1 MQVNR
6 GIGIERRHHHCHD
19 SEVSDSSSDASSSPS
34 SSNNGKKKKA
44 GVNNKV
50 NIPNFGGKY
59 ANPQNAASA
68 FRDWA
73 RIINHYREYYEDEYL
88 MTQVAGSLKNDAAW
102 VFDWVRHNHRQTGDL
117 GLILRKMRNHY
128 SATLTFQEQRNKV
141 ENMRQAS
148 GEDAVDFLIRVSNA
162 VQILGNDW
170 KELMTLEEMEILQYE
185 VCLNGVN
192 EDIRH
197 VLDSE
202 TAKHGELNSDQMYDA
217 VKQHEAYVAHNK
229 RLQGRGSQ
237 PAQAQAPTSSGYKP
251 QFQKATAFPAIA
263 AEVPESDTTSVEA
276 VGELE
281 EGLVEIDPSSEDSG
295 GLYFPDFLTEALV
308 GGNWVLNARVAQA
321 IQADE
326 QLKKRCFA
334 CQSPD
339 HFIRDCPQAKN
350 GQRPLQLSGPP
361 KNNLASVSGKEKTP
375 SSMPTLPEH
384 SKNAPQ
390 K

>member
-1 MQVNR
+1 M
-6 GIGIERRHHHCHD
+6 
-19 SEVSDSSSDASSSPS
+19 
-34 SSNNGKKKKA
+34 
-44 GVNNKV
+44 
-50 NIPNFGGKY
+50 
-59 ANPQNAASA
+59 
-68 FRDWA
+68 
-73 RIINHYREYYEDEYL
+73 
-88 MTQVAGSLKNDAAW
+88 
-102 VFDWVRHNHRQTGDL
+102 FDWVRHNHHQTGDL

-128 SATLTFQEQRNKV
+128 SATLTFREQRNEV
-141 ENMRQAS
+141 ENMRHSS

-170 KELMTLEEMEILQYE
+170 KELMTLEEMEVLQYE

-192 EDIRH
+192 EDIHH

-202 TAKHGELNSDQMYDA
+202 TAKHRKLNSDQMYDA
-217 VKQHEAYVAHNK
+217 VKRHEAYVARNK

-237 PAQAQAPTSSGYKP
+237 PTQAQTPASSSYKP
-251 QFQKATAFPAIA
+251 HFQKATAFPAVTV
-263 AEVPESDTTSVEA
+263 EVSEPDITSVDMVE
-276 VGELE
+276 ELE
-281 EGLVEIDPSSEDSG
+281 EGLVEINSSSEDSG
-295 GLYFPDFLTEALV
+295 GLYIPDFLAEAPV

-339 HFIRDCPQAKN
+339 HFIRDCPQEKN
-350 GQRPLQLSGPP
+350 GRRPLQPRGPP
-361 KNNLASVSGKEKTP
+361 KNNPASVSGKEKTL
-375 SSMPTLPEH
+375 SSMPTLLEH